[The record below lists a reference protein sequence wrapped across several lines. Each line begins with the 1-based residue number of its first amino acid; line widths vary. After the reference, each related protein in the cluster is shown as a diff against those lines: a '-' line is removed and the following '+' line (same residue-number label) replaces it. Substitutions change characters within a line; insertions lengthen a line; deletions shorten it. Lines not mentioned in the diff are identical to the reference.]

1 MEEFT
6 YVFGFIRAGWRFSA
20 CAGLVVLALSWMLP
34 ARTLALADPPDPIA
48 PSGSIEEGDINAS
61 VTIALE
67 LTGADGEGQPVLEIR
82 GRRTRP
88 GNSGPFRV
96 STRVYRTPCAG
107 EYTLSLAQE
116 DDLNGNTV
124 TYRALVKLLKPDE
137 HPPGA
142 PCGLEP
148 PRRPGHVEIKLRD
161 PERRIFDLDAD
172 RSGGGPFNGEL
183 TFEAFPG
190 CEDYQ
195 LETDL
200 ELTGWRRRADFELQ
214 VLEFSGS
221 YQGRP
226 IPTQRC

>member
-1 MEEFT
+1 
-6 YVFGFIRAGWRFSA
+6 
-20 CAGLVVLALSWMLP
+20 MLP
-34 ARTLALADPPDPIA
+34 AKALALTDPLAAPVDPTA
-48 PSGSIEEGDINAS
+48 PSGLIAESDINAS

-67 LTGADGEGQPVLEIR
+67 LASTDGEGQPVLEIR

-96 STRVYRTPCAG
+96 STRVYRTPCVG

-124 TYRALVKLLKPDE
+124 TYRALVKLLKPGE

-142 PCGLEP
+142 SCGLEP
-148 PRRPGHVEIKLRD
+148 PRRSGRVEIKLHD
-161 PERRIFDLDAD
+161 PEKRILDLDAD
-172 RSGGGPFNGEL
+172 RSGGGPFVGEL
-183 TFEAFPG
+183 TFETFPG
-190 CEDYQ
+190 CEDYR

-200 ELTGWRRRADFELQ
+200 ELTGWRRRVDFELQ
-214 VLEFSGS
+214 VLEISGS